1 MSAKGVIDLPS
12 PYPVKETIDR
22 LEILLESKGGKIF
35 DRIDQ
40 QAEAAQVGL
49 EMRPTE
55 LLVFGDPKAGTP
67 LMNACPS
74 IAIDLPLKA
83 LAWEA
88 ADGQVWLSYNSP
100 EYLAERH
107 QLAKVPFKPVEA
119 LIKEALR

>member
-1 MSAKGVIDLPS
+1 MSAKGVIDLPC
-12 PYPVKETIDR
+12 PYPVNEAVGR
-22 LEILLESKGGKIF
+22 LELLLQAKGIKIF
-35 DRIDQ
+35 ARIDQ

-55 LLVFGDPKAGTP
+55 LLIFGDPKAGTP
-67 LMNACPS
+67 LMNAHPS

-83 LAWEA
+83 LVWEA

-107 QLAKVPFKPVEA
+107 QLEKAPFKAVDA

>member
-12 PYPVKETIDR
+12 PYPVKETMDR
-22 LEILLESKGGKIF
+22 LETLLESKGVKIF
-35 DRIDQ
+35 ARIDQ
-40 QAEAAQVGL
+40 RAEAVNAGL

-55 LLVFGDPKAGTP
+55 LLIFGDPKAGTP
-67 LMNACPS
+67 LMNAHPS
-74 IAIDLPLKA
+74 IALDLPLKA

-88 ADGQVWLSYNSP
+88 PDGQVWLSYNSP

-107 QLAKVPFKPVEA
+107 GLDKVPFKPVET